1 MRNMSLLWKITIF
14 KTLRLYK
21 IIQLAL
27 VTNVPTARIELLSK
41 VKKEFS
47 WGKINCKI
55 KHDTVCNDCE
65 NGGLKRV
72 DVFSKIAHSALGSE
86 DYLIISKK

>member
-1 MRNMSLLWKITIF
+1 MRNLSLLWKITIF

-41 VKKEFS
+41 VKKRVLM
-47 WGKINCKI
+47 GKN
-55 KHDTVCNDCE
+55 
-65 NGGLKRV
+65 
-72 DVFSKIAHSALGSE
+72 
-86 DYLIISKK
+86 